1 MRALATG
8 YLHAIVWRMKN
19 IRPFDKEKDYPA
31 LVAFMNLYY
40 SCSDYTEEGMRGL
53 DSSGQLP
60 RRRLL
65 AEKDGAVIGHL
76 IYMQEDDHPQKFWF
90 RIDCADDAPE
100 RALYEAFVEAVAP
113 DEPIELRGINMRE
126 RCSFFQSEG
135 FVLTKRSWQANL
147 DVEKF
152 NPNTMQDIAER
163 VLASGIN
170 IYSYAQLIGDPDRE
184 TKLYELDC
192 LVDEAVHNSHPL
204 PYTAPS
210 LEKFK
215 KDFLEDN
222 PHLPHDAWFI
232 AVEGDCK
239 SGKYIGAT
247 AFTKPNEG
255 NYFGIRYTGVLSEYR
270 GRGIAYALKRHAVL
284 YAKKNNISEIC
295 TAGANKVMLAINEK
309 MGFVQQ
315 PAEIDIKKV
324 LR

>member
-1 MRALATG
+1 
-8 YLHAIVWRMKN
+8 MKN
-19 IRPFDKEKDYPA
+19 IRPLDKEKDYAA

-90 RIDCADDAPE
+90 RIDCADDAHE
-100 RALYEAFVEAVAP
+100 RELYEAFVEAVAP

-152 NPNTMQDIAER
+152 NPNTMQDITER
-163 VLASGIN
+163 TFASGIN
-170 IYSYAQLIGDPDRE
+170 IYSYAQLVGDPDRE

-192 LVDEAVHNSHPL
+192 LVDEAVHNSHSL

-215 KDFLEDN
+215 KDFLEGIF
-222 PHLPHDAWFI
+222 HGAWFI
-232 AVEGDCK
+232 AVESDCK
-239 SGKYIGAT
+239 SGKYVGTT
-247 AFTKPNEG
+247 ALIKPNEG
-255 NYFGIRYTGVLSEYR
+255 NYCTIRYTGVLPEYR

-284 YAKKNNISEIC
+284 FAKEKNISEIR